1 MYFNHRNLIRTRRSI
16 VSGSC
21 QRHVCSKCCTWQSYG
36 ISYIIEKIRNFNGVR
51 CMLAEYCNFAFVY
64 QQLQNF
70 MASNIVQRILRLP
83 FVLLGI
89 STMLSASAE
98 IPDGAIPFEYHNH
111 LYIPA
116 ILQDTMPV
124 SLIFDTGA
132 SHILVDKD
140 FDRLSN
146 WRNAKDN
153 KSIAI
158 LGGAGNSDKTSYPMI
173 VEPLKISMG
182 KIKYKDEYSPVINHR
197 EALGKHVDLMVGN
210 EAFANKII
218 LINYLDEYILPV
230 KKLTNEVLEGFTQL
244 PATFKDNRMYIDAE
258 LMVDSIQSV
267 KGRFLLDLGCGTSL
281 VLTNSVRETL
291 DFNNKPIARY
301 YTLNYGLG
309 RDGTT
314 MIFRAKSFKL
324 LDELDNVVVSAS
336 YNTQGA
342 LAGSDK
348 YVGLL
353 GNPIL
358 CHYDLI
364 IDYVHK
370 ELYARKNNNP
380 DDDCFISSS
389 EQMRYLDRTDICDGW
404 IVSSLFD
411 NGIAQQAGFEIG
423 DIILS
428 INGRLVKD
436 ITWEEQRKGLGL
448 KGRTS
453 YEVKKKNGEIVTYIL
468 DIDKE
473 II

>member
-1 MYFNHRNLIRTRRSI
+1 
-16 VSGSC
+16 
-21 QRHVCSKCCTWQSYG
+21 
-36 ISYIIEKIRNFNGVR
+36 
-51 CMLAEYCNFAFVY
+51 
-64 QQLQNF
+64 
-70 MASNIVQRILRLP
+70 MASNIIQRLLR
-83 FVLLGI
+83 VSYALLGI

-116 ILQDTMPV
+116 TLQDTIPV

-140 FDRLSN
+140 FDRLTN
-146 WRNAKDN
+146 WRDTKDN

-158 LGGAGNSDKTSYPMI
+158 IGGAGNSNDTSYPMI
-173 VEPLKISMG
+173 IEPLKISMG

-197 EALGKHVDLMVGN
+197 EALGRHVDLIVGN

-230 KKLTNEVLEGFTQL
+230 KKLTNEILDGFTEL
-244 PATFKDNRMYIDAE
+244 PATFKDSRIYIDAE

-281 VLTNSVRETL
+281 VLTNRVRETL

-309 RDGTT
+309 GDGTT

-336 YNTQGA
+336 YNTRGA

-348 YVGLL
+348 YVGII

-370 ELYARKNNNP
+370 KLFARKNNNP
-380 DDDCFISSS
+380 DDDCFISSR
-389 EQMRYLDRTDICDGW
+389 EQMSYIDRTDICDGW
-404 IVSSLFD
+404 VINSLYD
-411 NGIAQQAGFEIG
+411 NGIAQRAGFERG

-428 INGRLVKD
+428 INGRPVKD
-436 ITWEEQRKGLGL
+436 ITWNEQRKGLGL
-448 KGRTS
+448 NGRTT
-453 YEVKKKNGEIVTYIL
+453 YEVKKKNREIVTYIL

-473 II
+473 IIGDKPPLSMPMSPGLPRGVLRLVP

>member
-1 MYFNHRNLIRTRRSI
+1 
-16 VSGSC
+16 
-21 QRHVCSKCCTWQSYG
+21 
-36 ISYIIEKIRNFNGVR
+36 
-51 CMLAEYCNFAFVY
+51 MLAEYCNFAFVY

-244 PATFKDNRMYIDAE
+244 PATFKDNRIYIDAE

-309 RDGTT
+309 GDGTT

-404 IVSSLFD
+404 IVSSLYD

>member
-1 MYFNHRNLIRTRRSI
+1 
-16 VSGSC
+16 
-21 QRHVCSKCCTWQSYG
+21 
-36 ISYIIEKIRNFNGVR
+36 
-51 CMLAEYCNFAFVY
+51 
-64 QQLQNF
+64 
-70 MASNIVQRILRLP
+70 MASNKVQRILRL
-83 FVLLGI
+83 FFALLGI
-89 STMLSASAE
+89 TTMLSASAE

-116 ILQDTMPV
+116 TLQDTMPV

-146 WRNAKDN
+146 WRDDKDN

-158 LGGAGNSDKTSYPMI
+158 IGGAGNSDKTSYPLI

-182 KIKYKDEYSPVINHR
+182 KIKYKDEYSPVINLR
-197 EALGKHVDLMVGN
+197 ETLGKHVDLMAGN

-218 LINYLDEYILPV
+218 LINYSDEYILPI
-230 KKLTNEVLEGFTQL
+230 KKLSDDVLDGFTEL
-244 PATFKDNRMYIDAE
+244 PATFKDSRIYVDAE

-267 KGRFLLDLGCGTSL
+267 KGRFLLDLGCGPSL
-281 VLTNSVRETL
+281 VLTNKVRETL
-291 DFNNKPIARY
+291 RFNNKPTARY
-301 YTLNYGLG
+301 YTSNYGLG
-309 RDGTT
+309 GDGTT

-324 LDELDNVVVSAS
+324 LDELENVVISAS
-336 YNTQGA
+336 YNTKGA

-370 ELYARKNNNP
+370 KMYARKNNNP
-380 DDDCFISSS
+380 DDDCFISSR
-389 EQMRYLDRTDICDGW
+389 EQMSYIDRTDICEGW
-404 IVSSLFD
+404 IISSMYD
-411 NGIAQQAGFEIG
+411 NGIAQRAGFEIG
-423 DIILS
+423 DIIMS
-428 INGRLVKD
+428 INGRPVKD

-448 KGRTS
+448 NGRTT
-453 YEVKKKNGEIVTYIL
+453 YEVKKKNGETITHIL

>member
-1 MYFNHRNLIRTRRSI
+1 
-16 VSGSC
+16 
-21 QRHVCSKCCTWQSYG
+21 
-36 ISYIIEKIRNFNGVR
+36 
-51 CMLAEYCNFAFVY
+51 MLAEYCNFAFVY

-230 KKLTNEVLEGFTQL
+230 KKLTNDVLEGFTQL
-244 PATFKDNRMYIDAE
+244 PATFKDNRIYIDAE

-309 RDGTT
+309 GDGTT

>member
-1 MYFNHRNLIRTRRSI
+1 
-16 VSGSC
+16 
-21 QRHVCSKCCTWQSYG
+21 
-36 ISYIIEKIRNFNGVR
+36 
-51 CMLAEYCNFAFVY
+51 MLAEYCNFAFVY

-230 KKLTNEVLEGFTQL
+230 KKLTNDVLEGFTQL
-244 PATFKDNRMYIDAE
+244 PATFKDNRIYIDAE

-309 RDGTT
+309 GDGTT

-453 YEVKKKNGEIVTYIL
+453 YEVKKNNGEIVTYIL

>member
-1 MYFNHRNLIRTRRSI
+1 MRL
-16 VSGSC
+16 
-21 QRHVCSKCCTWQSYG
+21 
-36 ISYIIEKIRNFNGVR
+36 
-51 CMLAEYCNFAFVY
+51 
-64 QQLQNF
+64 
-70 MASNIVQRILRLP
+70 NIVQRILR
-83 FVLLGI
+83 FSFALLGI

-111 LYIPA
+111 LYIQA
-116 ILQDTMPV
+116 TLQDTVPV
-124 SLIFDTGA
+124 SLIYDTGA

-146 WRNAKDN
+146 WRNDKDS
-153 KSIAI
+153 KAIAI
-158 LGGAGNSDKTSYPMI
+158 LGGAGNSDNTSYPMI

-182 KIKYKDEYSPVINHR
+182 KIKYKDEYSPVVNHR
-197 EALGKHVDLMVGN
+197 EALGRHVDLMVGN

-244 PATFKDNRMYIDAE
+244 PATFKDNRIYIDAE

-301 YTLNYGLG
+301 YTPNYGLG
-309 RDGTT
+309 GDGTT

-364 IDYVHK
+364 IDYVHNK
-370 ELYARKNNNP
+370 LYARKNNNP
-380 DDDCFISSS
+380 DDDCFISSR
-389 EQMRYLDRTDICDGW
+389 EQMSYIDRTDICDGW
-404 IVSSLFD
+404 VISSLYD
-411 NGIAQQAGFEIG
+411 NGIAQRAGFEIG

-428 INGRLVKD
+428 INGRPVKD

-448 KGRTS
+448 NGRTT
-453 YEVKKKNGEIVTYIL
+453 YDVRKKNGEIVTYIL
-468 DIDKE
+468 VIDKE

>member
-1 MYFNHRNLIRTRRSI
+1 MT
-16 VSGSC
+16 
-21 QRHVCSKCCTWQSYG
+21 
-36 ISYIIEKIRNFNGVR
+36 
-51 CMLAEYCNFAFVY
+51 
-64 QQLQNF
+64 
-70 MASNIVQRILRLP
+70 SNIIQRILPLS
-83 FVLLGI
+83 FALLGI
-89 STMLSASAE
+89 SSMLSASAE

-116 ILQDTMPV
+116 ILQDTIPV

-140 FDRLSN
+140 FDRLTK
-146 WRNAKDN
+146 WRNAKNN

-197 EALGKHVDLMVGN
+197 EALGRHVDLMVGN

-218 LINYLDEYILPV
+218 LIDYLDEYILPV
-230 KKLTNEVLEGFTQL
+230 NKLSNDVLEGFTQL
-244 PATFKDNRMYIDAE
+244 PATFKDNRIYIDAE

-309 RDGTT
+309 GDGTT

-324 LDELDNVVVSAS
+324 LDDLDNVVVSAS

-348 YVGLL
+348 YVGII

-370 ELYARKNNNP
+370 KIFARKNNNP
-380 DDDCFISSS
+380 DDDCFISSR
-389 EQMRYLDRTDICDGW
+389 EQMSYIDRTDICDGW
-404 IVSSLFD
+404 VISSLYD
-411 NGIAQQAGFEIG
+411 NGIAQRAGFEIG

-428 INGRLVKD
+428 INGRPVKE

-448 KGRTS
+448 NGRTT
-453 YEVKKKNGEIVTYIL
+453 YECKKKNGEIVTYTL

>member
-1 MYFNHRNLIRTRRSI
+1 
-16 VSGSC
+16 
-21 QRHVCSKCCTWQSYG
+21 
-36 ISYIIEKIRNFNGVR
+36 
-51 CMLAEYCNFAFVY
+51 MLAGYCNFAFVY

-197 EALGKHVDLMVGN
+197 EALGKHVDLMVGD

-244 PATFKDNRMYIDAE
+244 PATFKDNRIYIDAE

-309 RDGTT
+309 GDGTT

-453 YEVKKKNGEIVTYIL
+453 YEVKKNNGEIVTYIL